1 MSLKSETIYRILAPY
16 IDKLC
21 QTLLSEDIDFEEA
34 SIESFADLICLK
46 TELTIREMTHELN
59 ARMQNGELYS
69 LRQLI
74 RENPENAKRAARYA
88 SKKLK
93 HRIRRIIE
101 EELGQSTTFFEKKRG
116 GEKYEHDK

>member
-1 MSLKSETIYRILAPY
+1 LNGESIYRILAPY

-21 QTLLSEDIDFEEA
+21 HSLLSVSEDIDFEEA

-46 TELTIREMTHELN
+46 TELTIREVTHELN
-59 ARMQNGELYS
+59 TRMQNGELIS

-74 RENPENAKRAARYA
+74 RENPENAKKAARYA
-88 SKKLK
+88 SRKLK

-101 EELGQSTTFFEKKRG
+101 EELSQSTTCLEKKLG
-116 GEKYEHDK
+116 GEKYENNK